1 MHRPSRV
8 LAIAAAVS
16 GALLLAACASS
27 EASVPGSESASEA
40 PSVAQRADLPSGPVL
55 DRIQQDG
62 ELVVGM
68 PEDLKGFAF
77 LDPIS
82 GEYTGFEADLA
93 AMLAEYL
100 LGEASVRHVTVTAD
114 TRESLLQ
121 NGTVDV
127 VLSTYQI
134 TEPRLEKIDFAG
146 PHMELGTALISTTDW
161 DGEIASAEDLAGLDV
176 ITTAGAAADYLGSAA
191 PEANPVVF
199 DSLSACIQALKD
211 GRGDVFL
218 NNTAV
223 AIGLVAD
230 DDELVLA
237 GSFDAALF
245 GIGTSKEDPAFTEVV
260 NDFLEQIEAD
270 GQWEEAWDRNVGVIT
285 GEPAPTPPAVG
296 TLFLD

>member
-1 MHRPSRV
+1 MHRTTRV
-8 LAIAAAVS
+8 LVAATAACS
-16 GALLLAACASS
+16 ALLLAACASGGES
-27 EASVPGSESASEA
+27 IADADDAGSTA
-40 PSVAQRADLPSGPVL
+40 VAQREELPSGPVL
-55 DRIQQDG
+55 DRIQRDG

-93 AMLAEYL
+93 SMLAEYL
-100 LGEASVRHVTVTAD
+100 LGEPSVRHVTVTAD

-146 PHMELGTALISTTDW
+146 PHMQLGTALISTADW
-161 DGEIASAEDLAGLDV
+161 EGEIETADDLSGLDV
-176 ITTAGAAADYLGSAA
+176 ITTAGAAADYLGTAA
-191 PEANPVVF
+191 PGANPVVF

-230 DDELVLA
+230 DEDLVLA

-245 GIGTSKEDPAFTEVV
+245 GIGTSKDDPAFTEVV
-260 NDFLEQIEAD
+260 NEFLEQIEAD
-270 GQWEEAWDRNVGVIT
+270 GQWADAWDRNVGVIT

>member
-1 MHRPSRV
+1 MHRTPRV
-8 LAIAAAVS
+8 LVAAA
-16 GALLLAACASS
+16 AAACTTLLLAACASGGES
-27 EASVPGSESASEA
+27 LADEPEGAST
-40 PSVAQRADLPSGPVL
+40 SVAQREDLPSGPVL
-55 DRIQQDG
+55 DRIQNDG

-93 AMLAEYL
+93 SMLAEYL

-146 PHMELGTALISTTDW
+146 PHMELGTALISTPDW
-161 DGEIASAEDLAGLDV
+161 DGEIATADDLAGLKV
-176 ITTAGAAADYLGSAA
+176 ITTAGAAADYLGTAA
-191 PEANPVVF
+191 PDATPVVF

-270 GQWEEAWDRNVGVIT
+270 GQWEQAWDRNVGVIT

>member
-1 MHRPSRV
+1 MHRKN
-8 LAIAAAVS
+8 LLIAAVACTT
-16 GALLLAACASS
+16 LLLAACAPSAA
-27 EASVPGSESASEA
+27 EPGDAETTEGPLAVE
-40 PSVAQRADLPSGPVL
+40 QRQDLPSGPVL
-55 DRIQQDG
+55 DRIQDDG

-77 LDPIS
+77 LDPLS

-93 AMLAEYL
+93 AMLADYL
-100 LGEASVRHVTVTAD
+100 GAPEVRHVTVTAD

-146 PHMELGTALISTTDW
+146 PHMQLGTALISTKDW
-161 DGEIASAEDLAGLDV
+161 EGEIATAADLDGLDV
-176 ITTAGAAADYLGSAA
+176 ITTAGAAADYLGTAA
-191 PEANPVVF
+191 PGANPIVF
-199 DSLSACIQALKD
+199 DSLSACLQALKD

-230 DDELVLA
+230 DEELVLA

-245 GIGTSKEDPAFTEVV
+245 GIGTSKDDPAFTGVV
-260 NDFLEQIEAD
+260 NEFLEQIEAD
-270 GQWEEAWDRNVGVIT
+270 GQWAEAWERNVGVIT
-285 GEPAPTPPAVG
+285 GEPAPTPPTVG
-296 TLFLD
+296 KLFLD